1 MRAAGWQ
8 VSRVVGNRYLLE
20 RRLGGGAMGQ
30 VFLARDRLLKK
41 HVALKVLRTDL
52 AENKET
58 VRRFLREVALAHSVT
73 HPHVVRIYDTGVAE
87 GLPYFSME
95 LLAGQPLDE
104 LIETEEEDD
113 SDAAARLSIREIREI
128 GLDVLDGM
136 ETAHQAG
143 VVHRDLKPANVML
156 THRGAIVMDF
166 GVAGID
172 VSPDPVTVPNSTEEI
187 KSIVRTD
194 AGTVFGSPAYM
205 APELWEG
212 SPATVQ
218 TDLYAFGAM
227 LYQML
232 TGRLPYNARTP
243 AEFLQKL
250 QTTRPIPVRTLRRE
264 TPWTMALLVKRCMAL
279 DPDER
284 PPSAAAAAALI
295 SPLRSRLRRRAAIAA
310 VATLAIV
317 GAVAVLRSPTT
328 WPKYGLPDE
337 VAVADLGA
345 AIRAWDVGD
354 HASVGRHL
362 DRLALSSPKSAS
374 VAFWR
379 ATVAHELGDLRGRK
393 AACDGAPWDGS
404 ETWIQLASAACG
416 PSYHLAEP
424 LLATIDRS
432 TLALGPEFLPLAVT
446 ESLVPRVEVA
456 GATHPVRAEARGVLK
471 RLEKPPTWKPPF
483 TVPTRWQLA
492 RVHLELASG
501 RTVEAKEL
509 LAALVEESEGAPIVL
524 QTAAW
529 LELHTGNLEK
539 AESFAAQLMP
549 DHPGPSIRLLL
560 ESGKLDEAWQRILDL
575 NHVPER
581 HELRTMWCGYAFRF
595 ELVEPPPRCLTLPP
609 GLVRMLWRASPSEAL
624 DRANMTPLE
633 QTIVRRQR
641 ELDLGDCQQDGRPG
655 PVVSHASPPFE
666 TYLPQLELS
675 AAMCASDPTQSD
687 FKRAR
692 MLAENIVAAAP
703 NDPWAIL
710 LQAGVDDAVGAT
722 ELARAKRRQVAERW
736 READAGIPLVTRL
749 RSLVGPLEGEASAE
763 PPDEGDDLARPKRSP
778 PKKKKRKRP

>member
-8 VSRVVGNRYLLE
+8 VARVVGNRYLLE

-73 HPHVVRIYDTGVAE
+73 HPNVVRIYDTGVAE

-104 LIETEEEDD
+104 LIESEEEDD
-113 SDAAARLSIREIREI
+113 PDTTARLSMREIREI

-172 VSPDPVTVPNSTEEI
+172 IAPDPVSVPTATEEI

-212 SPATVQ
+212 APATVQ
-218 TDLYAFGAM
+218 SDLYAFGAM

-264 TPWTMALLVKRCMAL
+264 TPWTMALLVRRCMAL
-279 DPDER
+279 DPDDR

-295 SPLRSRLRRRAAIAA
+295 SPLRSRVRRRAAIAA
-310 VATLAIV
+310 VGTLAIV
-317 GAVAVLRSPTT
+317 GAVALLRSPPT

-337 VAVADLGA
+337 VTEADLGA

-354 HASVGRHL
+354 NESVRRHL
-362 DRLALSSPKSAS
+362 DRLAASAPRS
-374 VAFWR
+374 AGVAFWR
-379 ATVAHELGDLRGRK
+379 ATAAHELGDLRGRK
-393 AACDGAPWDGS
+393 AACEGAPWDGS
-404 ETWIQLASAACG
+404 ETWIQLATSACG
-416 PSYHLAEP
+416 PSYRLAEP
-424 LLATIDRS
+424 LLATIDHS
-432 TLALGPEFLPLAVT
+432 TLALGSGFLPLAVT
-446 ESLVPRVEVA
+446 GSLVPRIEVA
-456 GATHPVRAEARGVLK
+456 GASHPVRAEARAVLE
-471 RLEKPPTWKPPF
+471 RLKSPPRWKSPL

-492 RVHLELASG
+492 RVHLELATG
-501 RTVEAKEL
+501 RTVEAREL
-509 LAALVEESEGAPIVL
+509 LAALVDESEGAPIVL
-524 QTAAW
+524 ETAAW

-539 AESFAAQLMP
+539 AEAFAAQLMP
-549 DHPGPSIRLLL
+549 EHPGPSIRLLL
-560 ESGKLDEAWQRILDL
+560 ESGKLAEAWQRILDL
-575 NHVPER
+575 NDAPER
-581 HELRTMWCGYAFRF
+581 HQLRTMWCGYAFRF
-595 ELVEPPPRCLTLPP
+595 ELIEPPPRCLTLPP
-609 GLVRMLWRASPSEAL
+609 GLVRMLWRASRSEAL

-641 ELDLGDCQQDGRPG
+641 ELDLGDCQHEARPG

-666 TYLPQLELS
+666 AYLPQLELS
-675 AAMCASDPTQSD
+675 AAICATDPTQSD
-687 FKRAR
+687 YKRAR
-692 MLAENIVAAAP
+692 MLAENIVTAAP
-703 NDPWAIL
+703 NDQWAIL
-710 LQAGVDDAVGAT
+710 LQAQVDDAVGAT
-722 ELARAKRRQVAERW
+722 ELAKGKRRQVAERW
-736 READAGIPLVTRL
+736 RDADTELPLAARL
-749 RSLVGPLEGEASAE
+749 RSLVGPLDGESAEE
-763 PPDEGDDLARPKRSP
+763 PPDDSDDLVRPEKSP
-778 PKKKKRKRP
+778 AKKRRKRR